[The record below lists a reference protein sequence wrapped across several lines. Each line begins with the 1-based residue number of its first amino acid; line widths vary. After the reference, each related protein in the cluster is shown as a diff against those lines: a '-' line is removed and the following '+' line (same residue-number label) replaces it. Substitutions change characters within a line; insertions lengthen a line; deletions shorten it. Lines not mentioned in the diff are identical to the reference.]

1 MSQYLFCK
9 KCNRRLWFND
19 TVLFVSMKDVRH
31 GYSGGGGCVFFPKYT
46 LNLSYIFI
54 QKNPIFLYNFG
65 QKWLDTLYH
74 ITYSHNILTTYKYI

>member
-19 TVLFVSMKDVRH
+19 TVLFVSMKDGRH

-46 LNLSYIFI
+46 LNLSYIY
-54 QKNPIFLYNFG
+54 PIFLS
-65 QKWLDTLYH
+65 KKILYSY
-74 ITYSHNILTTYKYI
+74 IILVKSGLTPCII